1 MPSLRRPLSLLKQTF
16 GLLPLSAR
24 SRRPANADIAFAT
37 VRRQPAP
44 FALGSLRVIA
54 DGFSASRAA
63 DLEMGILG
71 LCEARL
77 IARRDLSR

>member
-1 MPSLRRPLSLLKQTF
+1 MAALARTPV
-16 GLLPLSAR
+16 LPGVTLVGALPAR
-24 SRRPANADIAFAT
+24 SCRPANADIAFAT
-37 VRRQPAP
+37 VLRQPAP